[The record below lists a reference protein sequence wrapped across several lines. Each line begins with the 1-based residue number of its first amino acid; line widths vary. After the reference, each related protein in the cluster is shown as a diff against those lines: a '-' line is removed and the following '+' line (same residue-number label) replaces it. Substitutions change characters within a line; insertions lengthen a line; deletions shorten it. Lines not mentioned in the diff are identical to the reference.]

1 MTSYLCDTQ
10 SLIWALT
17 SPKLLSTKARNA
29 ILKADHEIWVSTASA
44 YEIAFKYHLGKLPA
58 VEPLISSFSRQ
69 VANLRATE
77 LAIDS
82 THALEA
88 GRLDWQHRDPFDRIL
103 LAQATIEGLTLITA
117 DEALRSYAPLNTL
130 W

>member
-10 SLIWALT
+10 VLIWALT
-17 SPKLLSTKARNA
+17 SPKLLSVKARNA
-29 ILKADHEIWVSTASA
+29 ILKADHEIWVSAASA
-44 YEIAFKYHLGKLPA
+44 YEIAFKYQVGKLPA

-69 VANLRATE
+69 VANLRASE
-77 LAIDS
+77 LAVDS
-82 THALEA
+82 THAIEA

-117 DEALRSYAPLNTL
+117 DDTLRDFAPLNTF